1 MDRFWENKTLDEL
14 SNCEWEALCDRCGK
28 CCLIKLQDD
37 QDNGIMYTNIICKNY
52 NIKESKCSDYKNR
65 RSKVIDCVSLTSQ
78 NVQDFDWL
86 PESCAY
92 RLRARGRSLPHWH
105 HLVSGD
111 KSAVHRLGHS
121 VKGRVFLEGLVDS
134 EELETMIVK
143 WVQV

>member
-1 MDRFWENKTLDEL
+1 M
-14 SNCEWEALCDRCGK
+14 
-28 CCLIKLQDD
+28 
-37 QDNGIMYTNIICKNY
+37 
-52 NIKESKCSDYKNR
+52 
-65 RSKVIDCVSLTSQ
+65 IDCVSVTSQ
-78 NVQDFDWL
+78 NVRDFDWL

-92 RLRARGRSLPHWH
+92 RLRASGRSLPHWH

-121 VKGRVFLEGLVDS
+121 VKGRVCLEGLVDS

>member
-14 SNCEWEALCDRCGK
+14 SHGEWEALCDGCGK

-37 QDNGIMYTNIICKNY
+37 QDDSVMYTNIICKNY
-52 NIKESKCSDYKNR
+52 NIRESKCSDYKNR
-65 RSKVIDCVSLTSQ
+65 RSKVIDCVSVTSQ

-92 RLRARGRSLPHWH
+92 RLRARGRSLPYWH

-111 KSAVHRLGHS
+111 KTAVHRLGHS

>member
-14 SNCEWEALCDRCGK
+14 SHGEWEALCDGCGK

-37 QDNGIMYTNIICKNY
+37 QDDTVMYTNIICKNY

-65 RSKVIDCVSLTSQ
+65 RSKVIDYVSVTSQ